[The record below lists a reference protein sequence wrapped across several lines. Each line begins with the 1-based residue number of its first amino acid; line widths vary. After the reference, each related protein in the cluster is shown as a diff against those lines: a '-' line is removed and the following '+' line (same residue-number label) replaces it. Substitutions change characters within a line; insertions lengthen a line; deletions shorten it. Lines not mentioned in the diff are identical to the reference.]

1 MVWGKVWTAKY
12 KGNKNVICR
21 QKSDQ
26 RYRTMSGRSFRNM
39 QSVSGRTETGISV
52 SVFRNTYF
60 YWSFREAIEIT
71 QNTIQSECHS
81 LTNTLKNLANCDL
94 LCYWVAFFAVIKS
107 FRNNFLKIS
116 TANCECVLSRW
127 VEKNISIIAC
137 NWSQLMGNEKSPLV
151 TAIFSHRIMWHPL
164 LLRTMG
170 HRRVHVYLRNGNPRY
185 ISIRSVS
192 RVLFNQFCSAF

>member
-107 FRNNFLKIS
+107 FRNNFLKNFDSELWVRSQPMSRKKHFHNCVQLEPINGKRKKS
-116 TANCECVLSRW
+116 TSHGNIFAPNYVASIV
-127 VEKNISIIAC
+127 VEDHGT
-137 NWSQLMGNEKSPLV
+137 SQSSCLFAKWKS
-151 TAIFSHRIMWHPL
+151 AIYKHPV
-164 LLRTMG
+164 RFPCF
-170 HRRVHVYLRNGNPRY
+170 V
-185 ISIRSVS
+185 
-192 RVLFNQFCSAF
+192 